1 MVDASAS
8 RLSILASRLCV
19 GFPCR
24 RGLHDPHPDRA
35 AGVEV
40 ALALI
45 NMTIVAVASWRL
57 QPVGRWATVGLL
69 PPAGAPQL
77 VGGGMAIPEI
87 PREALAWHVGLR
99 LAALASVAAR
109 WAPGAPPSGASSGR
123 RMPRAVAPHERDSA
137 RRDRLTR
144 LWNSRYLHEALE
156 GEIYRGRR
164 YGRPFGLLVLDL
176 DGFKAVNDT
185 AGHEAGDRVL
195 QAVGR
200 VIRENCRASDIPA
213 RLGGDEFVVILPEAS
228 RLTVP
233 RYALKLVDLVGAL
246 SFPPGQPRVTASV
259 GAIAFERAPESV
271 EAALA
276 AADDDVPAKRGEEPR
291 GRARGRRVVN
301 FVLDIETIP
310 RDLRAEPRKIQEYVW
325 ERVARRADPEGAG
338 PGLDEFLAGMDG
350 AVFAAMRRDVE
361 RYMALRPEFG
371 HVICIGMGHDGRGR
385 GDLETKALTARAV
398 DDERRILEAFW
409 EVVRSSREWRFVTY
423 NGLAFDLPYLIRRSI
438 YVGVPPSSGLPLRPY
453 SPDSHFDVMRVLSN
467 WERADAVRLDV
478 VAALLGLQKW
488 PPGMEGSQV
497 LGLWREGR
505 IDDIEAYCLGDVRL
519 AYEVFLRVEAYF
531 R

>member
-1 MVDASAS
+1 M
-8 RLSILASRLCV
+8 
-19 GFPCR
+19 
-24 RGLHDPHPDRA
+24 
-35 AGVEV
+35 
-40 ALALI
+40 
-45 NMTIVAVASWRL
+45 
-57 QPVGRWATVGLL
+57 
-69 PPAGAPQL
+69 
-77 VGGGMAIPEI
+77 
-87 PREALAWHVGLR
+87 
-99 LAALASVAAR
+99 
-109 WAPGAPPSGASSGR
+109 
-123 RMPRAVAPHERDSA
+123 
-137 RRDRLTR
+137 
-144 LWNSRYLHEALE
+144 
-156 GEIYRGRR
+156 
-164 YGRPFGLLVLDL
+164 
-176 DGFKAVNDT
+176 
-185 AGHEAGDRVL
+185 
-195 QAVGR
+195 
-200 VIRENCRASDIPA
+200 
-213 RLGGDEFVVILPEAS
+213 
-228 RLTVP
+228 
-233 RYALKLVDLVGAL
+233 
-246 SFPPGQPRVTASV
+246 
-259 GAIAFERAPESV
+259 
-271 EAALA
+271 
-276 AADDDVPAKRGEEPR
+276 
-291 GRARGRRVVN
+291 N

-338 PGLDEFLAGMDG
+338 PGLDEFLADMDAA
-350 AVFAAMRRDVE
+350 AVAVMRRDVE

-385 GDLETKALTARAV
+385 GDLETKALTAGTV
-398 DDERRILEAFW
+398 DDERRILEACW
-409 EVVRSSREWRFVTY
+409 EVARSSREWRFVTY